1 MREGIHYFILCK
13 NIKKIV
19 FQKYYV
25 KITRK
30 KYSQEPVAIVYIAR
44 VTNEEEIELVDKF
57 IKSLARYE
65 VGANY
70 KLYICFK
77 DIKMKNLKI
86 IRRILKET
94 TYNEIFLPSGG
105 YDIGSY
111 SIIAKQISENKVIFF
126 NTSTEVK
133 KNNWLAKMMM
143 NINKKYF
150 IIGGSGS
157 FETLSPVIQNH
168 PIFPNPHIRTN
179 GFLIDR
185 EFFLNI
191 TKEIEIKNKEEAWNI
206 ESGRNSLSAKI
217 FKIDGQVCVVD
228 KFGIGYDFERWP
240 VSKTFRSSNQKNI
253 LFSDNRVREYANSES
268 NYKNLLYLNTW
279 GDRIWQ

>member
-1 MREGIHYFILCK
+1 MREWIHYFILCK
-13 NIKKIV
+13 NIKKIA

-30 KYSQEPVAIVYIAR
+30 KYSQEPVAVVYLAR
-44 VTNEEEIELVDKF
+44 VTDEEEIELVDKF
-57 IKSLARYE
+57 IKSLARYK

-70 KLYICFK
+70 KLYIGYK
-77 DIKMKNLKI
+77 DIKKKNLKI

-111 SIIAKQISENKVIFF
+111 VIMAEQISENKVIFF
-126 NTSTEVK
+126 NTSTEIK
-133 KNNWLAKMMM
+133 KNNWLAKMIM

-157 FETLSPVIQNH
+157 FETLSPVIQNQ
-168 PIFPNPHIRTN
+168 PIFPNPHIRSN
-179 GFLIDR
+179 GFLVDR

-191 TKEIEIKNKEEAWNI
+191 MKKTEIRNKEDAWNI
-206 ESGRNSLSAKI
+206 ESGRNSISDKI

-228 KFGIGYDFERWP
+228 KFGIGYDFKRWP
-240 VSKTFRSSNQKNI
+240 VSKTFRLSNQKNM
-253 LFSDNRVREYANSES
+253 LFSDNRVREYANTETK
-268 NYKNLLYLNTW
+268 YKNLLYLNTW
-279 GDRIWQ
+279 GDRICQ